1 VCWGMG
7 GIGVYIRAA
16 GSVLLFTQLGVEV
29 VGEIELNR
37 ANGRIRSRGQA
48 RPQRSKQ
55 LRVEDNNR
63 A

>member
-29 VGEIELNR
+29 VGR
-37 ANGRIRSRGQA
+37 
-48 RPQRSKQ
+48 
-55 LRVEDNNR
+55 D
-63 A
+63 